1 MTMAP
6 THREARGETAEGGR
20 VVGLIGEFDSVDT
33 VARAAVRCRDL
44 GFRRWD
50 VHSPFPIHGID
61 RAMGTK
67 FTCLPWIVLAAGLTG
82 MATGL
87 VLTIFTMGTD
97 AGIPSPWG
105 PIRGYPFMISGKPF
119 VSLPAYI
126 PVIFEL
132 TILFS
137 AFGAVFG
144 MFLLNKLPMLYNP
157 KFKITRF
164 ARTTADRFFIS
175 VDARD
180 EKFDRQQTA
189 ALLRELGAL
198 SVEEVED

>member
-1 MTMAP
+1 MTLAP
-6 THREARGETAEGGR
+6 AYNTTSADTTQQTRL
-20 VVGLIGEFDSVDT
+20 VGLIAEFDSVDT
-33 VARAAVRCRDL
+33 VTGAAERCRDL
-44 GFRRWD
+44 GFKKWD

-61 RAMGTK
+61 HAMGTP
-67 FTCLPWIVLAAGLTG
+67 FTCLPWIVLVCGLTG

-105 PIRGYPFMISGKPF
+105 PIRGYPFLISGKPL
-119 VSLPAYI
+119 VSLPAFI

-137 AFGAVFG
+137 AFGTVFG
-144 MFLLNKLPMLYNP
+144 MFMLNKLPMLYNP
-157 KFKITRF
+157 KFKVSNF
-164 ARTTADRFFIS
+164 ARATSDRFFIS

-180 EKFDRQQTA
+180 EKFDVEQTA
-189 ALLRELGAL
+189 SLLKELGAL
-198 SVEEVED
+198 SVDKVED